1 MLTLYPLPM
10 AIKESLLWQSFPL
23 KILQPVELATIIL
36 FLILFQKHFGLMV
49 MLVTIIAWA

>member
-10 AIKESLLWQSFPL
+10 AIKESLPWQSFPL

-36 FLILFQKHFGLMV
+36 FLISFQKPFGRMV
-49 MLVTIIAWA
+49 MLDTITA